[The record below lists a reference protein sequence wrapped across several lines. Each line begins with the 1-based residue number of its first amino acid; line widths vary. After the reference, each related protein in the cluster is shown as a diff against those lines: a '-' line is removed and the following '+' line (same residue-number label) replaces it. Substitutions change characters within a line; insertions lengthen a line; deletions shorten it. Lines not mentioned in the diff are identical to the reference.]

1 MILQTYE
8 KRQKQPTLYFNE
20 FLDRIKFFHVSIVN
34 HVSSHVCS
42 SGENV
47 HRVLDIPLSDRWI
60 YFKMLGMFT
69 NFYCNTFEGFGLFT
83 SSVNNRKF
91 YFLSSVYSF
100 FIVSQIHWRNI
111 LPSWWKNTCRFY
123 LITRLTFARD
133 FQLKN
138 CCFFISLSKT
148 SRGRES

>member
-47 HRVLDIPLSDRWI
+47 HRVLDIPLSDRWT

-100 FIVSQIHWRNI
+100 FNVSQINPLEKHFPFLMKEYLSLLSYHQTNFC
-111 LPSWWKNTCRFY
+111 TRFSIEKLL
-123 LITRLTFARD
+123 LIY
-133 FQLKN
+133 
-138 CCFFISLSKT
+138 FFK
-148 SRGRES
+148 